1 MKKYN
6 QIIFLFLFSFSVIQA
21 QTKETKDAKPT
32 YEVTNLQGIN
42 SVNSDFGVTEFGN
55 SILFSSVV
63 EKKVFMRRIDKRSK
77 RNFLDIYQV
86 KKENISPRQSDI
98 SNVKLLFSKDIKSKL
113 NESSVTFSPDYKT
126 IYFTRNNYV
135 NKKFI
140 VDKKGYNNLKILKAE
155 WIGEKWD
162 NIVELPFCSTNY
174 SVGHPSLSK
183 DGKQL
188 YFISDM
194 PGGIGKT
201 DIYTV
206 AINNDGTY
214 GSIQNLGTPVNTA
227 EKEMFPFISAD
238 NMLYFSSDGHFGMGA
253 LDIFSTKKIAGTYT
267 KPINLKAPVNTKQD
281 DFSFSIN
288 TVTKKGYLSSNRDGG
303 AGQDDIYA
311 VQQLPPKKACAATI
325 TGIVQESKFKQHLPF
340 SKIIIKDNFG
350 TTIKDIITDEEGRFS
365 FKLPCNQQFV
375 IIGSKEYY
383 TSEVKSFKT
392 SEKNLK
398 VDLLLEIVADFGY
411 NMDTELVIKTNPL
424 YFNFNKWNISVNAE
438 IELDYIVNIMTKYPK
453 IILAGVSG
461 TDARGSSFD
470 NKILSQKRTKSVVN
484 YLIDKGISSD
494 RIYGKGDGES
504 KLTNKCVDN
513 DSHSNRVKCLEVE
526 HQANRRTYFMVL
538 NVDGKIINSEAK
550 KLLPAAEIIKNSSNI
565 KRL

>member
-1 MKKYN
+1 MRFLYSLILILKDIKLDLQDFSDFKNTIMKKYN
-6 QIIFLFLFSFSVIQA
+6 KIIFLFLFSFSVIQG
-21 QTKETKDAKPT
+21 QTKETKDTTEIFFKSKEVSLATFKDSKPT
-32 YEVTNLQGIN
+32 YEVTNLRGVN

-55 SILFSSVV
+55 SILFSSVG
-63 EKKVFMRRIDKRSK
+63 EKKVFIKRIDARSK
-77 RNFLDIYQV
+77 KNFLDIYQV

-227 EKEMFPFISAD
+227 EKEMFPFIAAD

-288 TVTKKGYLSSNRDGG
+288 TVTKKGYLSSNRGPI
-303 AGQDDIYA
+303 QI
-311 VQQLPPKKACAATI
+311 TI
-325 TGIVQESKFKQHLPF
+325 VE
-340 SKIIIKDNFG
+340 
-350 TTIKDIITDEEGRFS
+350 TT
-365 FKLPCNQQFV
+365 
-375 IIGSKEYY
+375 
-383 TSEVKSFKT
+383 
-392 SEKNLK
+392 
-398 VDLLLEIVADFGY
+398 
-411 NMDTELVIKTNPL
+411 
-424 YFNFNKWNISVNAE
+424 
-438 IELDYIVNIMTKYPK
+438 
-453 IILAGVSG
+453 
-461 TDARGSSFD
+461 
-470 NKILSQKRTKSVVN
+470 
-484 YLIDKGISSD
+484 
-494 RIYGKGDGES
+494 
-504 KLTNKCVDN
+504 
-513 DSHSNRVKCLEVE
+513 
-526 HQANRRTYFMVL
+526 
-538 NVDGKIINSEAK
+538 
-550 KLLPAAEIIKNSSNI
+550 
-565 KRL
+565 